1 MEGYIRKIFFLESN
15 SFIVQF
21 FRYAIVGG
29 ISAVVDI
36 SLFTLLANAF
46 GMNHLAANTLSF
58 IAGLLINYLLSRKWV
73 FNKLTLDF
81 GRDFLLFAI
90 IGVMG
95 LLLSNLILYIL
106 IDRRAMYS
114 LLYFLSD
121 GFIKTSSKI
130 AATFIVLFWNFIA
143 RKKIVF

>member
-36 SLFTLLANAF
+36 SLFTLLVNAF

-58 IAGLLINYLLSRKWV
+58 IAGLFINYLLSRKWV

-106 IDRRAMYS
+106 IDRRVMYG

-121 GFIKTSSKI
+121 GFIKTFSKI

-143 RKKIVF
+143 RKKFVF